1 MAATKANINWKQ
13 VDENTQ
19 QGFVGDATNEAFT
32 LRKTP
37 NGVFTLSSEITDE
50 ENAGG
55 TFADEQGAKD
65 HADLLIEAYDIPKFG
80 TVVDGNT
87 DGDLALSSN

>member
-1 MAATKANINWKQ
+1 MATKANINWKPFG
-13 VDENTQ
+13 DNAQ

-32 LRKTP
+32 LRQSPDGKF
-37 NGVFTLSSEITDE
+37 VLSSEITDE

-55 TFADEQGAKD
+55 TFDSEQAAKD

-80 TVVDGNT
+80 TVVDGKST
-87 DGDLALSSN
+87 DGDLAMSSN